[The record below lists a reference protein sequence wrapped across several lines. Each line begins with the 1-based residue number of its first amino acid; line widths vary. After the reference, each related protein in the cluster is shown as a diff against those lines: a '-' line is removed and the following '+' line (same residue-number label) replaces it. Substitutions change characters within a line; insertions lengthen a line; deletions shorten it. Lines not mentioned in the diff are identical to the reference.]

1 MALIATELILL
12 AGGLLLAL
20 VGAAKRL
27 RPHVYAW
34 AATAI
39 CVAAAVAAALAY
51 SGLLPQVELPTW
63 VRASLTNDWFAVF
76 FALFAPLAGVVVC
89 LSAPA
94 YLERY
99 KIDHPGEF
107 FGLILLALSAV
118 VLLGAAA
125 DLVTLYLGI
134 DFLGIAAY
142 ALAGFAKRDARSSEA
157 GIKYFLVGAV
167 SSAIMLYGMS
177 LLYGLAGSTNLT
189 TIARRLTAG
198 ADPTALAAAM
208 LLLVGLGFKVA
219 LVPFHMWCPDAYEG
233 APTPITAFLSVAPKA
248 GGFAALLRLFLH
260 ALPALPWGPALATL
274 AGLTMTLGN
283 FLAIPQ
289 TNIKRMLAYS
299 SIAQAGY
306 ILIGLCVA
314 APSSEGVP
322 LASFGAP
329 SVLFY
334 LMAYLLMNLGAFAVV
349 IAVGNHLGSD
359 QISDYAG
366 LIRRSP
372 FLASAL
378 ALFFLSLAGV
388 PPLVGFF
395 AKLLVFASAIEAHY
409 YSLAIIGVL
418 NSVVSIYYYFN
429 VVRLMFLQPAP
440 SPDRLRLEPGLFTA
454 VLVTL
459 VLTLA
464 LGLFP
469 HGIISASQTA
479 AESLL
484 GASLPLY

>member
-27 RPHVYAW
+27 RPHLYAW

-39 CVAAAVAAALAY
+39 CAAATLAALLAY
-51 SGLLPQVELPTW
+51 AGLLPPAELPTW
-63 VRASLTNDWFAVF
+63 LRASLTNDWFAVF
-76 FALFAPLAGVVVC
+76 FALFAPLVGIVVC

-94 YLERY
+94 YLERH

-107 FGLILLALSAV
+107 FGLILLALAAV
-118 VLLGAAA
+118 ILLGAAA

-142 ALAGFAKRDARSSEA
+142 ALAGFAKRDARASEA
-157 GIKYFLVGAV
+157 GIKYFLIGAV

-177 LLYGLAGSTNLT
+177 LLYGLTGSTNLT
-189 TIARRLTAG
+189 TIGQRLIGG
-198 ADPTALAAAM
+198 ADPAALAAAM
-208 LLLVGLGFKVA
+208 LILVGLGFKVA

-260 ALPALPWGPALATL
+260 ALPAVPWGPALATL
-274 AGLTMTLGN
+274 AGLTMTVGN
-283 FLAIPQ
+283 LLAIPQ

-306 ILIGLCVA
+306 IIIGLCVA
-314 APSSEGVP
+314 PPSPEGAPLS
-322 LASFGAP
+322 SFGAP

-349 IAVGNHLGSD
+349 IAVSNQMGSEH
-359 QISDYAG
+359 INDYAG

-372 FLASAL
+372 FLATAL

-388 PPLVGFF
+388 PPLAGFV

-409 YSLAIIGVL
+409 YSLAIIGVV

-429 VVRLMFLQPAP
+429 VVRLMFLQPAA
-440 SPDRLRLEPGLFTA
+440 SPERVTPERGLFAA
-454 VLVTL
+454 VLLTL
-459 VLTLA
+459 VLTFA

-469 HGIISASQTA
+469 HAVITASQA
-479 AESLL
+479 AAQSLT
-484 GASLPLY
+484 GASLVLY